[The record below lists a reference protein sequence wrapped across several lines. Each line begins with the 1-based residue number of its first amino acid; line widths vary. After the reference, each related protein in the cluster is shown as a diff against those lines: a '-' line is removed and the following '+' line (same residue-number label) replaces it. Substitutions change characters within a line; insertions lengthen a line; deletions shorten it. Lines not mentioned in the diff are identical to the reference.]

1 MSGQGSLFGARSTV
15 APQSRVVAAPPPRA
29 AAPPPAAPPRAAAAA
44 EVSEEAVQAR
54 PLACPGLVEEV
65 KARPELPPGWRRV
78 GACLYLP
85 EGVTVARRTAYDGR
99 WQALRWQG
107 GRAVLVCE
115 GGSEEAVLARLDL
128 AALAR

>member
-15 APQSRVVAAPPPRA
+15 APQRAAAAAPPPRA
-29 AAPPPAAPPRAAAAA
+29 AAVA
-44 EVSEEAVQAR
+44 EEVGEVVQAR
-54 PLACPGLVEEV
+54 PPACPGVVERGE
-65 KARPELPPGWRRV
+65 ARPELPPGWRRV

-85 EGVTVARRTAYDGR
+85 DGVTVARRTAYDGR
-99 WQALRWQG
+99 WQALRWED
-107 GRAVLVCE
+107 GRAELVCE